1 MKSNTGLLKNSLHQ
15 ALINAPDDFSLQEV
29 KILIVRALDIVE
41 SVEKKR
47 NIRETS
53 VQKRKEASVAQKK
66 EFFNS
71 LKAIENEIAIVPIT
85 FPDNWKLLHVEKK
98 FWGRPGIARAIV
110 HAPIETKG
118 MQLTQQNELRE
129 RVYNIISD
137 TLKKLS

>member
-1 MKSNTGLLKNSLHQ
+1 MIQICVGLNCTGDMMKSNTGLLKNSLHQ

-71 LKAIENEIAIVPIT
+71 LKAIENEIASAKNNLNEIK
-85 FPDNWKLLHVEKK
+85 NKK
-98 FWGRPGIARAIV
+98 MNKQNQKPSDF
-110 HAPIETKG
+110 ESDE
-118 MQLTQQNELRE
+118 MQN
-129 RVYNIISD
+129 VFG
-137 TLKKLS
+137 

>member
-71 LKAIENEIAIVPIT
+71 LKAIENEIASAKNNLNEIK
-85 FPDNWKLLHVEKK
+85 NKK
-98 FWGRPGIARAIV
+98 MNKQNQKPSDF
-110 HAPIETKG
+110 ESDE
-118 MQLTQQNELRE
+118 MQN
-129 RVYNIISD
+129 VFG
-137 TLKKLS
+137 